1 MPDHDAIYQ
10 SEADRYDRLI
20 SREDWEGNL
29 SVAMERVRPA
39 DGLDIVELGAGTGR
53 LTRLLV
59 SSARRIVA
67 FDAAAAMLDAAHD
80 RLAAEG
86 TIDRVALHVADH
98 RSASVPPGSAD
109 LIIETL
115 GTGVESPAPPGRLI
129 PYYDALTAAGFDATS
144 IRTDYRFASVEEAES
159 LARFFFGDTLA
170 DRVAA
175 ENLTTLPECTGLWW
189 RHGHR
194 DG

>member
-20 SREDWEGNL
+20 SRDDWEGNL

-98 RSASVPPGSAD
+98 RSAFVPP
-109 LIIETL
+109 
-115 GTGVESPAPPGRLI
+115 
-129 PYYDALTAAGFDATS
+129 
-144 IRTDYRFASVEEAES
+144 
-159 LARFFFGDTLA
+159 
-170 DRVAA
+170 
-175 ENLTTLPECTGLWW
+175 
-189 RHGHR
+189 
-194 DG
+194 